1 MRSWHRPG
9 RFAVS
14 LALLGLILF
23 STLGTWQVQR
33 AGQKRT
39 FLAAFEHA
47 ADAPAM
53 SLPAARHAAA
63 DSSRYPHVR
72 VRGRYGDASYLLDNQ
87 LHDGRSGVR
96 LYRVFES
103 DDASVLLV
111 AMGFLTAPAG
121 QPPQIPAPPAGTQ
134 ELTALYAPAPGHV
147 LRMGGNPLPG
157 QRHWPKVTTYIDLG
171 EISADAGEVLDQR
184 VLLLDPQ
191 PGSAF
196 VRDWQPAVL
205 PVERH
210 YGYAFTWFSF
220 ALLTLIIF
228 VSRHWRKPAKSP

>member
-1 MRSWHRPG
+1 M
-9 RFAVS
+9 S
-14 LALLGLILF
+14 LALLGLALF
-23 STLGTWQVQR
+23 STLGIWQLQR
-33 AGQKRT
+33 AAQKRV
-39 FLAAFEHA
+39 FLGAF
-47 ADAPAM
+47 ADAVDSPPMPLA
-53 SLPAARHAAA
+53 AARHIAA
-63 DSSRYPHVR
+63 DSSRYPHVL

-87 LHDGRSGVR
+87 LHDGNSGVQ
-96 LYRVFES
+96 LYRVFAS
-103 DDASVLLV
+103 DDASVLLA
-111 AMGFLTAPAG
+111 AMGFLASPPG
-121 QPPQIPAPPAGTQ
+121 QTPQIPPPPTGTQ
-134 ELTALYAPAPGHV
+134 ELTALYAPPPRHV
-147 LRMGGNPLPG
+147 LRMGGNPLP
-157 QRHWPKVTTYIDLG
+157 QQAHWPKTTTYIDLD
-171 EISADAGEVLDQR
+171 EIAVDAGQMLDGR